1 MNLSPTDALI
11 AVPLLRCS
19 CGFCQLGR
27 QGLQGTEHPVLLGA
41 ARRQAQSRSGN
52 EAIDALLGRL
62 ANGELARQAVG
73 PGGRIT
79 FSFVT
84 AASADSY
91 PAAEDET
98 NIREVNA
105 RIKDNVRQILRDVFA
120 TVLPLTFV
128 EVPDS
133 RASQIRI
140 MFSDGPGPMG
150 NAYSYYPG
158 TPEVGGAIHLQA
170 NNEEDAFTAYSSGPG
185 SFGYATLIHELGHAL
200 GLKHPGS
207 YNAIADGDSAIEP
220 PFLSFD
226 QDHTRNTVMSYNPDV
241 TGLEPSTLMA
251 YDIRALQFLYGARQ
265 DFASGDTVYRFDG
278 NNFSSAIQAIWDG
291 GGTDTLDFT
300 GLPADDYLFDMR
312 PGGVLTS
319 RSAATAVTYE
329 AASDPSGT
337 QYRTFSY
344 GRVIAF
350 GVTIENLFGSPG
362 RDEITGND
370 VNNLIAG
377 GPGDDTIMG
386 NRGSDTL
393 RGGKGNDLIRGGK
406 GLDVIFGDDGDD
418 TLWGDRGADTLT
430 GGPGRDLFVLAAGQG
445 PDTITDFEPGVDR
458 LGLANGLE
466 FGQLRITPA
475 EGDTLLQL
483 ASSGETVARLLGIVP
498 DLVTV
503 DSFILV

>member
-1 MNLSPTDALI
+1 MPS
-11 AVPLLRCS
+11 LRCD
-19 CGFCQLGR
+19 CGFCRLGR
-27 QGLQGTEHPVLLGA
+27 QGSQGAEQPVPLGA
-41 ARRQAQSRSGN
+41 IARRQAQQGSGDD
-52 EAIDALLGRL
+52 AIDALLGRL
-62 ANGELARQAVG
+62 ENGELSRQPVG
-73 PGGRIT
+73 LGGRIT

-98 NIREVNA
+98 NIREVNG
-105 RIKDNVRQILRDVFA
+105 RIKDNVRQILREVFG

-140 MFSDGPGPMG
+140 MFSDGPGPTG

-158 TPEVGGAIHLQA
+158 TPEVGGSIHLQA
-170 NNEEDAFTAYSSGPG
+170 NNEGDTFTAYSSGPG

-200 GLKHPGS
+200 GLKHPGN

-226 QDHTRNTVMSYNPDV
+226 RDHTRNTVMSYNPDV

-251 YDIRALQFLYGARQ
+251 YDIRALQFLYGARN
-265 DFASGDTVYRFDG
+265 DFANGDTVYRFDG
-278 NNFSSAIQAIWDG
+278 NSFPSAIQTIWDG

-300 GLPADDYLFDMR
+300 GLPGGDYLFDMR

-319 RSAATAVTYE
+319 RAAATAVTYE
-329 AASDPSGT
+329 AASDASGT

-350 GVTIENLFGSPG
+350 DVTIENLFGSPG

-377 GPGDDTIMG
+377 GPGDDTIIG

-393 RGGKGNDLIRGGK
+393 RGGKGNDLLRGGK
-406 GLDVIFGDDGDD
+406 GLDVLFGDDGDD

-466 FGQLRITPA
+466 FGQLRITSA

-483 ASSGETVARLLGIVP
+483 ASNSETVARLLGTAP
-498 DLVTV
+498 DRVTA